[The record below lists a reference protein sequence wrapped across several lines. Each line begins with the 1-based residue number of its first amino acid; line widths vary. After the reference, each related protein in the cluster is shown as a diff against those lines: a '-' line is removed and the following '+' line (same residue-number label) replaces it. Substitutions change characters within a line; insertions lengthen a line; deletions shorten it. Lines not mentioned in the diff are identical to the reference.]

1 MIIGIGTDL
10 IEMTRIDRLLSR
22 WGTRALTRLFTPL
35 EIQKG
40 TDLSS
45 STSTRHFA
53 KRFAAKEALV
63 KALGLGFVQKITFQD
78 MEVSNDALGKPK
90 LSLKGVAAQKLTAQ
104 LLPGFESRIHLSL
117 SDTQDHALAFVVIE
131 QVALDIPKHA

>member
-45 STSTRHFA
+45 STRHFA

-90 LSLKGVAAQKLTAQ
+90 LFLKGVAAQKLNAQ

-131 QVALDIPKHA
+131 QVALDTLKHV

>member
-22 WGTRALTRLFTPL
+22 WGTRALMRLFTPL

-40 TDLSS
+40 TGLSS
-45 STSTRHFA
+45 STRYFA

-78 MEVSNDALGKPK
+78 IEVSNDTLGKPE
-90 LSLKGVAAQKLTAQ
+90 LSLQGIAAQKLAEQ
-104 LLPGFESRIHLSL
+104 ILPGFDSRIHLSL

-131 QVALDIPKHA
+131 QVALDTHKHA